1 VAGVRRIDPWEE
13 PEEARKS
20 NDDYLQDEVRDRLA
34 KGPLEFLLMMVIGE
48 AGDDFKDP
56 SRSWPPHRV
65 RIVMG
70 TLTVRQ
76 IATAEEN
83 RDHYE
88 KLSFNPCR
96 LVDGIEPS
104 EDPILL
110 LRHEAYEWSRN
121 RRHGIPCPFAKGPGQ

>member
-1 VAGVRRIDPWEE
+1 
-13 PEEARKS
+13 
-20 NDDYLQDEVRDRLA
+20 
-34 KGPLEFLLMMVIGE
+34 
-48 AGDDFKDP
+48 
-56 SRSWPPHRV
+56 
-65 RIVMG
+65 MG